1 VSAVTLRIV
10 QAPTTCLTACGGN
23 PSEELIRVTSVPLLL
38 PVESGAGGNL
48 AGQWCPGPV
57 PAAFHPQD
65 VAAAA
70 QQARETAHLLLREAD
85 GAVGVGIGGGLAP
98 AGAARG
104 GCHGVLGVL
113 PPVYPE
119 WLGDRSFGLA
129 HGVRFPYVAGE
140 MANGIATVDMVVAM
154 ARADMLGFFGA
165 GGLGFAA
172 VERAVGLLR
181 TELAGRRNW
190 GVNLIHSP
198 NEAALEERV
207 ADLLIR
213 SGVPRI
219 SASAFMDLT
228 PAVVRC
234 AAAGLGTDRSGR
246 VVRRTQI
253 FAKVSRPEVAEKF
266 LSPAPAAILSALVGQ
281 GLISP
286 AEAALASR
294 VPVAEDVTVEADSGG
309 HTDNRPLVALL
320 PAIQDLR
327 DATCRRYGY
336 DRPVRVG
343 AAGGLGTPQGV
354 AAAFAA
360 GAAYVVTGSVNQVC
374 VEAGLSADAKSLLAQ
389 ADVADVTMAPAAD
402 MFELGV
408 KLQVLRRGT
417 MFAGRAGQ
425 LYEAYRDHPSLE
437 AIPPV
442 LRSRLER
449 SVLGATF
456 EEVWAETAAFWG
468 QRDPGELDRAGR
480 DPKHRM
486 ALVFRWYLG
495 KSSRWAIEGHA
506 ARRTDY
512 QIWCGPA
519 LGAFNR
525 WTAGSVLADPAGR
538 SVVQVARNLLEGAA
552 VVTRAQQL
560 RTHGVPVPGA
570 AFDFRPRHLA

>member
-1 VSAVTLRIV
+1 M
-10 QAPTTCLTACGGN
+10 
-23 PSEELIRVTSVPLLL
+23 TSVSLLS
-38 PVESGAGGNL
+38 PVESRAAGL
-48 AGQWCPGPV
+48 AGQWCPGAV

-70 QQARETAHLLLREAD
+70 QQVRETAHVLLRDAD
-85 GAVGVGIGGGLAP
+85 GAVGAGVGGGLVP
-98 AGAARG
+98 ATAAEG
-104 GCHGVLGVL
+104 WHGVLGVL

-119 WLGDRSFGLA
+119 WLGDRSFGVA

-140 MANGIATVDMVVAM
+140 MANGIATVEMVVAM

-172 VERAVGLLR
+172 VERAVGRLR

-213 SGVPRI
+213 SGVPHI

-234 AAAGLGTDRSGR
+234 AAAGLTTDRAGR
-246 VVRRTQI
+246 VVRRTQV

-266 LSPAPAAILSALVGQ
+266 LSPAPAAILTALVEQ

-286 AEAALASR
+286 AETALAAR

-320 PAIQDLR
+320 PAIQNLR
-327 DATCRRYGY
+327 DAACLRHGY

-354 AAAFAA
+354 AAAFSA

-374 VEAGLSADAKSLLAQ
+374 VEAGLSGDAKSLLAQ

-437 AIPPV
+437 AIQPV

-456 EEVWAETAAFWG
+456 DEVWAETAAFWR
-468 QRDPGELDRAGR
+468 QRDPGELDRAER

-506 ARRTDY
+506 QRRTDY

-525 WTAGSVLADPAGR
+525 WTAGSVLAEPAGR

-560 RTHGVPVPGA
+560 RTYGVPVPGA